1 MNKFSFMTPMEGRNW
16 FINTT
21 KLYGYWGA
29 WDPETI
35 HPFERNYGGG
45 IDYENYLYVM
55 ESICENYVDDTTG
68 KDIYTLLEE
77 GDGALPLWDY
87 ERLCAHIGEEP
98 FLLQEAG
105 KLKYFFGKY
114 SARILEHVDTV
125 LNALRYRYY
134 YGSTNSVARHRDA
147 NLPDITKEWDY
158 DTANAYWKEKIL
170 EAWNAAEW
178 IDESNSSG
186 RPNYWVQTQA
196 SYYYGVD
203 EDPETIG
210 GFMQVSSHS
219 WRFTPRFVSRIH
231 VFGKVDKFNES
242 YPPAWVSEL
251 KNDGFYPGL
260 PENLEE
266 DKWYEIISADF
277 RASEHE
283 RDYQYT
289 EYRGLEKMPTIP
301 DLPRYAKDIPNY
313 HRYERS
319 CEWRKMQYVL
329 DIRPD
334 EPPTLE
340 GLT

>member
-45 IDYENYLYVM
+45 IYYNDYLYVM
-55 ESICENYVDDTTG
+55 KSICESYVDDTTS

-87 ERLCAHIGEEP
+87 ERLCSHIGEEP

-134 YGSTNSVARHRDA
+134 YGMADCVARYRNA
-147 NLPDITKEWDY
+147 NLPNITKEWDY
-158 DTANAYWKEKIL
+158 DTANAYLKEKIL
-170 EAWNAAEW
+170 ESWNATEW
-178 IDESNSSG
+178 EYFAYPPSS
-186 RPNYWVQTQA
+186 PMYWVETEA

-203 EDPETIG
+203 EAPESIQ
-210 GFMQVSSHS
+210 GFMQVYSCS

-231 VFGKVDKFNES
+231 IFGKADKINES
-242 YPPAWVSEL
+242 YPPTHVSEL

-260 PENLEE
+260 PEDLEE
-266 DKWYEIISADF
+266 DKWYKIVTADF

-301 DLPRYAKDIPNY
+301 DLPRYAEDIPSY
-313 HRYERS
+313 HRYERC
-319 CEWRKMQYVL
+319 CEWSKMQYVL

-334 EPPTLE
+334 EPPTL
-340 GLT
+340 L